1 MVLLTDGE
9 EAGLM
14 GAAAL
19 MTDRE
24 VTRRL
29 QAYLQVESIGSDGP
43 ALLFETGPANGWL
56 VEPWARRAP
65 HPRGASFAI
74 EIYKRLPNDT
84 DFSIIKRQDIPGL
97 NFAPVGDSYAYH
109 TARDTPER
117 LSPRTILRHRRKRRR
132 DARRARPRGHHAR
145 GRSTHATYFD
155 VGGIAGVGYG
165 PVASA
170 GCCRRSRSCSASS
183 RGCATTAAAMRMAG
197 VLAAGC

>member
-1 MVLLTDGE
+1 MRSAWRWRSRLRAFSPAGSDRQWSLLVLLTDGE

-29 QAYLQVESIGSDGP
+29 TAYLQVESIGSDGP
-43 ALLFETGPANGWL
+43 ALLFETGPANRWL
-56 VEPWARRAP
+56 VSAWARRAP
-65 HPRGASFAI
+65 HPRGGSFAL

-109 TARDTPER
+109 TARDTPDR
-117 LSPRTILRHRRKRRR
+117 LSLRTIRDTGRERRR
-132 DARRARPRGHHAR
+132 HPRPR
-145 GRSTHATYFD
+145 
-155 VGGIAGVGYG
+155 
-165 PVASA
+165 
-170 GCCRRSRSCSASS
+170 
-183 RGCATTAAAMRMAG
+183 
-197 VLAAGC
+197 